1 MDARLTKTWVSRA
14 ELRDMRVRRREGDN
28 EIKKI
33 GGREGQANDPLS
45 KTSVD
50 QPHPQPYKRL
60 GRRMNPILPYEIEL
74 SPVIGKY

>member
-1 MDARLTKTWVSRA
+1 MRL
-14 ELRDMRVRRREGDN
+14 
-28 EIKKI
+28 KKI

-60 GRRMNPILPYEIEL
+60 GRRMNPILPHEIEL